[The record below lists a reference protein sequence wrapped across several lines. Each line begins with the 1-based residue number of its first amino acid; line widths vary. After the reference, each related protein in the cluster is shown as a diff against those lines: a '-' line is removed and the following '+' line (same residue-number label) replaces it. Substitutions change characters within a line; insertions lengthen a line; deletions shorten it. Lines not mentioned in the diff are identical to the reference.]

1 MSILRFI
8 LPYLILYKEIF
19 YKHLDLLVYLLS
31 NERLSAEACS
41 VFHSYFNDYCQENMF
56 ITEEISS
63 ESVPNFFIPINWNA
77 LFSSYITNQYMQFYS
92 ELMRYSYLQSTT
104 MMDYLFVLLKNYY
117 LLDYKELN
125 LIYEENASLIL
136 QYMKQLLW
144 IESIQPKIIVTP
156 SNSNPFLSVS
166 DDSTNKS
173 SEPTSFIT
181 NSFLYDH
188 HPLFSSSLFSFYSQL
203 DSILQIQFK
212 SMTKS
217 QFYSFSQLM
226 ISIHQTSSNTF
237 LSLFL
242 EELKTG
248 HCDPSI
254 PLLLMNSICGM
265 TLSTT
270 SDQLS
275 SILQTIIDCYF
286 DLFQSVIIQK
296 NELLCVLLFTF
307 SYFLSLDPSYTEQVL
322 PDIIYTLYEYRGSS
336 IDIISCSASFA
347 IQQLSKS
354 LNYSSLSEF
363 TIHNFDYIMN
373 TSLLYM
379 KNIYLHLST
388 PTILYYIWNDL
399 YEYLK
404 DSSQL
409 QSLLQAIPSFLVYL
423 QDTIEIY
430 FEILSKNTRTME
442 LISSILHSLLPM
454 IHILL
459 VLYDEL
465 VPQQTTTSCKTIEDC
480 LSLMTTNATNTIDSQ
495 STTQCE
501 CSYCHQSFSVAI
513 QSSVSS
519 LPLYCEHCLYQFN
532 HVHLHYNQILS
543 ILNTNLFLYN
553 GKLNDHESV
562 QEELNGFKEKY
573 KHHESET
580 TPPKDGI
587 YYPFYSMDREL

>member
-1 MSILRFI
+1 
-8 LPYLILYKEIF
+8 
-19 YKHLDLLVYLLS
+19 
-31 NERLSAEACS
+31 
-41 VFHSYFNDYCQENMF
+41 MF

-217 QFYSFSQLM
+217 QFYSFLQLM

-409 QSLLQAIPSFLVYL
+409 
-423 QDTIEIY
+423 
-430 FEILSKNTRTME
+430 
-442 LISSILHSLLPM
+442 
-454 IHILL
+454 
-459 VLYDEL
+459 
-465 VPQQTTTSCKTIEDC
+465 
-480 LSLMTTNATNTIDSQ
+480 
-495 STTQCE
+495 
-501 CSYCHQSFSVAI
+501 
-513 QSSVSS
+513 
-519 LPLYCEHCLYQFN
+519 
-532 HVHLHYNQILS
+532 
-543 ILNTNLFLYN
+543 
-553 GKLNDHESV
+553 
-562 QEELNGFKEKY
+562 
-573 KHHESET
+573 
-580 TPPKDGI
+580 
-587 YYPFYSMDREL
+587 